1 MSLFED
7 PSNIELSEE
16 PVGPGAT
23 ILRNFAISEE
33 TEILSGL
40 SDVVSKAPFRH
51 MITPGGFRMSVAMT
65 NCGALG
71 CVTDRTGYQLR
82 SFTIRQPQKKKTRGR
97 DGISIGHRSP
107 VRGTHDARDR
117 PILTFLC
124 QSKQRSDR
132 RRLSY

>member
-40 SDVVSKAPFRH
+40 SDVVSKAH
-51 MITPGGFRMSVAMT
+51 SAT
-65 NCGALG
+65 
-71 CVTDRTGYQLR
+71 
-82 SFTIRQPQKKKTRGR
+82 
-97 DGISIGHRSP
+97 
-107 VRGTHDARDR
+107 
-117 PILTFLC
+117 
-124 QSKQRSDR
+124 
-132 RRLSY
+132 

>member
-23 ILRNFAISEE
+23 ILRSFAISEE

-51 MITPGGFRMSVAMT
+51 MITPGRFSHVRCNDKLRRSR
-65 NCGALG
+65 LG
-71 CVTDRTGYQLR
+71 
-82 SFTIRQPQKKKTRGR
+82 
-97 DGISIGHRSP
+97 DG
-107 VRGTHDARDR
+107 
-117 PILTFLC
+117 
-124 QSKQRSDR
+124 QN
-132 RRLSY
+132 RLSLRPYGP

>member
-1 MSLFED
+1 MAGPMTMSLFED

-71 CVTDRTGYQLR
+71 WVTDRAGYRYDASDPATG
-82 SFTIRQPQKKKTRGR
+82 KN
-97 DGISIGHRSP
+97 SP
-107 VRGTHDARDR
+107 AM
-117 PILTFLC
+117 
-124 QSKQRSDR
+124 
-132 RRLSY
+132 